1 LKTINNEF
9 YHELGDKWFEASNH
23 PVALLRAE
31 NRLRN
36 PWIMSHL
43 KAKQKIVD
51 LGCGAG
57 FLTNALAKEG
67 HFVTGVDLSKGSL
80 EIAQKYDSTKSV
92 TYLEADAT
100 SSTLPSHSFDVVC
113 AMDLLEHV
121 TEPQKVVQEAARLL
135 KNGGLFFFHTFNR
148 TFLSWLL
155 VIKGVDWFVKN
166 APPNMHVYHLFIKPE
181 ELSDWCKAC
190 SLSVQEMKGVGL
202 SWNRFATW
210 KMAFTREIPEN
221 LEFRFN
227 SSLKMGYSGF
237 AQLHSDLS
245 ENVI

>member
-1 LKTINNEF
+1 MQKINNEF

-36 PWIMSHL
+36 PWIISHL
-43 KAKQKIVD
+43 KTKQKIVD

-67 HFVTGVDLSKGSL
+67 HSVTGVDLSKSSL
-80 EIAQKYDSTKSV
+80 EVARKYDTTKSV
-92 TYLEADAT
+92 IYLEADAT
-100 SSTLPSHSFDVVC
+100 SSTLAPHSYDVVC

-121 TEPQKVVQEAARLL
+121 NDAQKVIQEAAKLL
-135 KNGGLFFFHTFNR
+135 KPGGLFFFHTFNR

-155 VIKGVDWFVKN
+155 VIKGVDWLIKN

-181 ELSDWCKAC
+181 ELSNWCTE
-190 SLSVQEMKGVGL
+190 SNLSVQEMKGVGL
-202 SWNRFATW
+202 SWNRLSTW
-210 KMAFTREIPEN
+210 KMALTREIPEN

-227 SSLKMGYSGF
+227 ASLKMGYSGF
-237 AQLHSDLS
+237 AQLK
-245 ENVI
+245 